1 MWHELVVDI
10 IGVELI
16 GSGPNWC
23 EMNLLRT

>member
-23 EMNLLRT
+23 DMNLLKK